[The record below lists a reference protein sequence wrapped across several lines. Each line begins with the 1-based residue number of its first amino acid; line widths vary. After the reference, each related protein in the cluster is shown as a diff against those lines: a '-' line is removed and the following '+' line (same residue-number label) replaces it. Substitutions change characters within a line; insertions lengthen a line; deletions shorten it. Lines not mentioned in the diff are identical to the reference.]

1 MTAQILATELGN
13 LIQDSK
19 RKNTELRTASE
30 KALQELKSLPVTSE
44 AQLAA
49 GRSLSFHVYQV
60 KLTMKETFPED
71 RTSSHLFSLHAV
83 LTMPNMHPLEF
94 LASKDLAL
102 PELYQ
107 EKD

>member
-1 MTAQILATELGN
+1 
-13 LIQDSK
+13 
-19 RKNTELRTASE
+19 
-30 KALQELKSLPVTSE
+30 
-44 AQLAA
+44 
-49 GRSLSFHVYQV
+49 
-60 KLTMKETFPED
+60 MKETFPED
-71 RTSSHLFSLHAV
+71 RTSSHLFSLRAV